1 MEFKHYYKSRQ
12 GEMVNLLKKLVT
24 LESPSVDKE
33 AVDKC
38 SSFVVSQFKKTRA
51 KVITYPQK
59 EIGDFHL
66 VEYPLRESKEAKARL
81 AILTHIDTV
90 WPKGKIKE
98 MPFYVSGNKVYGP
111 GVLDMKAG
119 LVMAIF
125 ALRALTELNLIPSK
139 KISLFINSAEEIGS
153 GEANEMIRKLAKRSS
168 AVLCLEPALPG
179 GALKV
184 ERKGRMEVRL
194 KTMGKAAHAGT
205 PEEGI
210 NAVEELLYQL
220 RQMKK
225 IRTTTTSMNI
235 GVIKGGERVNII
247 PAEASAHLDI
257 RFWKSV
263 HKDKVIQSLKR
274 LRPSL
279 QGATVKYSIESYLP
293 PMEKTKASEKLLD
306 QIKEI
311 GSSMNIPI
319 ETGKTGGGS
328 DASIASNIGVA
339 TLDGLGP
346 DGEGIHAENEHLLIP
361 SLIERTALLT
371 EIFCRL

>member
-12 GEMVNLLKKLVT
+12 GEMVNLLKKLVI
-24 LESPSVDKE
+24 LESPSLDKE

-38 SSFVVSQFKKTRA
+38 SSFVVSQFKKARA
-51 KVITYPQK
+51 KITTYPQK
-59 EIGDFHL
+59 NTGDFHL
-66 VEYPLRESKEAKARL
+66 VEFPGKESKEAKGRL

-90 WPKGKIKE
+90 WAKGKIKD
-98 MPFYVSGNKVYGP
+98 MPFFVSGNKVYGP

-125 ALRALTELNLIPSK
+125 AIRALNELNINPHK

-153 GEANEMIRKLAKRSS
+153 DSANDMIAKLAKRSA

-184 ERKGRMEVRL
+184 ERKGRMEVLL

-205 PEEGI
+205 PEEGVS
-210 NAVEELLYQL
+210 AVEELLYQL
-220 RQMKK
+220 RQIQK
-225 IRTTTTSMNI
+225 IRTKTTSMNI
-235 GVIKGGERVNII
+235 GVIKGGERANII
-247 PAEASAHLDI
+247 PADASAHLDV
-257 RFWKSV
+257 RFWKSI
-263 HKDKVIQSLKR
+263 HKDKVIRHLKD
-274 LRPSL
+274 LQPSIK
-279 QGATVKYSIESYLP
+279 GATLKYSVESYLP
-293 PMEKTKASEKLLD
+293 PMEKTKASEKLLS
-306 QIKEI
+306 QVTEI
-311 GSSMNIPI
+311 ASSMKIPL
-319 ETGKTGGGS
+319 ETGRTGGGS
-328 DASIASNIGVA
+328 DASIASSVGVA

-371 EIFCRL
+371 ELICQL